1 MGGAKTYLSCLFFF
15 LLCFSS
21 HSFSFVLF
29 IFFHFFFIQFFPFS
43 CSFIFSFRALNSVSF
58 SSIYSR
64 LYFLYRSFSLVT
76 SFHSVPFWF
85 FFQSHLFIFFY
96 FIRSVLHL
104 SIATQFTFL
113 FVCLFVSAYYVMFPV
128 LVQKLWPPFS
138 LHSEGLAS
146 CSSGYLQTFVQDW
159 RRNADLLMSYSS
171 RVDSYKTSQN
181 SH

>member
-1 MGGAKTYLSCLFFF
+1 MWTRTRLRSRRMDTPLTSVYSYTRLLGGAVGGAKTYLSCLFFF

-29 IFFHFFFIQFFPFS
+29 IFFPFLFIQFFPFS

-85 FFQSHLFIFFY
+85 FFSVSFIHFFLFHSFCSSSFY
-96 FIRSVLHL
+96 CHTIHF
-104 SIATQFTFL
+104 
-113 FVCLFVSAYYVMFPV
+113 FVCLFVCIRLLRHVPCARTKAVASVFSAF
-128 LVQKLWPPFS
+128 
-138 LHSEGLAS
+138 
-146 CSSGYLQTFVQDW
+146 
-159 RRNADLLMSYSS
+159 
-171 RVDSYKTSQN
+171 
-181 SH
+181 

>member
-1 MGGAKTYLSCLFFF
+1 MWTRTRLRSRRTDTPLTSVYSYTRLLGGAVGGAKTYLSCLFFF

-76 SFHSVPFWF
+76 SFHSVPFWVF
-85 FFQSHLFIFFY
+85 FFSLIYSFFFISFVLFFIFLLPHNSLFC
-96 FIRSVLHL
+96 
-104 SIATQFTFL
+104 L
-113 FVCLFVSAYYVMFPV
+113 FVCLYP
-128 LVQKLWPPFS
+128 LTT
-138 LHSEGLAS
+138 S
-146 CSSGYLQTFVQDW
+146 CSLC
-159 RRNADLLMSYSS
+159 
-171 RVDSYKTSQN
+171 SYKSCGLRFLCILKD
-181 SH
+181 